1 MMNRLITYIFVTIG
15 FLLTPITET
24 KAQSINFRTD
34 LEKYNG
40 FYTAIEMTGGNI
52 PIEKIPD
59 RIRNYKDRL

>member
-1 MMNRLITYIFVTIG
+1 MTIG